1 MVAPIQSLM
10 NMEMALYGG
19 FGSSAYAPSYLNGYC
34 GGNNYSSYNPSFYGY
49 GNTNNA
55 TFGQNIPYGYG
66 VTAPQQQTQQVAQ
79 ESVFQGL
86 SQVEQ
91 KALMNDYK
99 KSLVHSEGFLACA
112 GTNAA
117 FAALMNPRLI
127 AHPINTF
134 RATFTAENAT
144 NKLFNALKNDPK
156 FIELWKNPENSNILR
171 EAWLQHNKAVARCEG
186 KLGAFRRSFQK
197 TGIDAAGKACSEVH
211 LIESEI
217 RALEA
222 ALKSGNMEAIAQQT
236 ARLQQAYS
244 VNSGFMSRGWNKVKG
259 LFTDVNKPTVT
270 SALQDNAAIAKRT
283 ADLNATKATGYG
295 DILKRGGG
303 VKGGLFFMGIEF
315 LLSFGKIKT
324 AFQKDNETGMKQLG
338 QTTVKAAGNAAGWA
352 VGEAAGVWAF
362 TKWGAK
368 IGSKVHPLLGTL
380 IGGAVGLIGGGLGM
394 WLAGKGT
401 NALVGQDVADDIEAK
416 KLAKSQEGQVQ
427 LLQNTMQRI
436 QKGEKVSADAQ
447 MAVQKLMQQY
457 A

>member
-134 RATFTAENAT
+134 RATFKAENAT

-156 FIELWKNPENSNILR
+156 FIELWKNP
-171 EAWLQHNKAVARCEG
+171 
-186 KLGAFRRSFQK
+186 
-197 TGIDAAGKACSEVH
+197 
-211 LIESEI
+211 
-217 RALEA
+217 
-222 ALKSGNMEAIAQQT
+222 
-236 ARLQQAYS
+236 
-244 VNSGFMSRGWNKVKG
+244 
-259 LFTDVNKPTVT
+259 
-270 SALQDNAAIAKRT
+270 
-283 ADLNATKATGYG
+283 
-295 DILKRGGG
+295 
-303 VKGGLFFMGIEF
+303 
-315 LLSFGKIKT
+315 
-324 AFQKDNETGMKQLG
+324 
-338 QTTVKAAGNAAGWA
+338 
-352 VGEAAGVWAF
+352 
-362 TKWGAK
+362 
-368 IGSKVHPLLGTL
+368 
-380 IGGAVGLIGGGLGM
+380 
-394 WLAGKGT
+394 
-401 NALVGQDVADDIEAK
+401 
-416 KLAKSQEGQVQ
+416 
-427 LLQNTMQRI
+427 
-436 QKGEKVSADAQ
+436 
-447 MAVQKLMQQY
+447 
-457 A
+457 